1 MWPGDLLF
9 WSNLFGVVC
18 TSILIATPFFK
29 LRKFPSMILL
39 KIFYRPLSWVS
50 SPSFI
55 LISLRFVFFF
65 LHSVPDFLNIL
76 CQGFCSWDKATTVG
90 REVRRRKSMRCT
102 EKAAAS
108 VPLRSWG
115 WDWRIRSG
123 RRKGKA
129 KIFGSLVGVICGSAG
144 GICCSWGLG

>member
-1 MWPGDLLF
+1 MLLGCF
-9 WSNLFGVVC
+9 FFLATFNILYSVWLVFYYVTWGLTFLVQ
-18 TSILIATPFFK
+18 SIRCSVYFYFDSHPFFK
-29 LRKFPSMILL
+29 LGKFPSMILL

-55 LISLRFVFFF
+55 LVSLRFVFFF

-102 EKAAAS
+102 GKAAAS

-115 WDWRIRSG
+115 
-123 RRKGKA
+123 
-129 KIFGSLVGVICGSAG
+129 
-144 GICCSWGLG
+144 